1 MKKVNVLIEKNEDGF
16 WAHSTNVPAINGHGE
31 TVEECKANLFEGIE
45 VAKTLGGKYNFN
57 YKEGEYEVIFNFDT
71 QSLLENYKGI
81 LSLAGFHRLT
91 GINPTLM
98 QHYASGLKKPGA
110 KQRKKIT
117 EGLHKLAHE
126 LLAIEL

>member
-1 MKKVNVLIEKNEDGF
+1 MKKIKVLIEKNQDGF
-16 WAHSTNVPAINGHGE
+16 HAHATNVPSIYGFGE
-31 TVEECKANLFEGIE
+31 TVAACKKNVFEGIE
-45 VAKTLGGKYNFN
+45 VAKTLVGDGKFDY
-57 YKEGEYEVIFNFDT
+57 EEYEVIFNFDT

-81 LSLAGFHRLT
+81 LSLAGFNRLI

-98 QHYASGLKKPGA
+98 QHYASGLKPPGA

-117 EGLHKLAHE
+117 EGLHKLAEE

>member
-1 MKKVNVLIEKNEDGF
+1 MKQIKVLIEKNQDGF
-16 WAHSTNVPAINGHGE
+16 WAHSTNVPNVYGHGE
-31 TVEECKANLFEGIE
+31 TVAECKENVFDGIE
-45 VAKTLGGKYNFN
+45 VAKTLVGDGKFN
-57 YKEGEYEVIFNFDT
+57 YSEYEVIFNFDT
-71 QSLLENYKGI
+71 ESLFENYKGI
-81 LSLAGFHRLT
+81 LTLAGFHRMT
-91 GINPTLM
+91 GINQTLM